1 MQAKFIQE
9 LLHKN
14 ESSQAFLDKKRI
26 EKYTDNLFHFLF
38 QLEDRKY
45 LCHEAISIRIQ
56 GLKNEL
62 TSIVFNINQ
71 DGPESRAIAKGF
83 FDALPEIYF
92 TLQTDAE
99 AILQNDPA
107 ATCQQEVYI
116 AYPGFYAIAIY
127 RFAHQLQKQG
137 VSLLPR
143 IWTEYAHG
151 KTGIDIHPSARI
163 GNHFC
168 IDHGTGIVI
177 GETCV
182 IGNNVKIYQGVTLG
196 AISVS
201 KDKANTSRHPVIQ
214 DNVIIY
220 SGATILGGDT
230 IIGHHSIIGGNVW
243 LTKSTEPHSIIYSK
257 SKTYSK
263 DQQSVQKPINF
274 II

>member
-1 MQAKFIQE
+1 MQAKFIKE

-14 ESSQAFLDKKRI
+14 ESSQSFLDKKRI
-26 EKYTDNLFHFLF
+26 EKFTDSLFHFLF
-38 QLEDRKY
+38 QLEDKKY
-45 LCHEAISIRIQ
+45 LCEKAIDIRIQ

-71 DGPESRAIAKGF
+71 NGDKSNIITKEF
-83 FDALPEIYF
+83 FDALPQIYF
-92 TLQTDAE
+92 TLQTDAD
-99 AILQNDPA
+99 AILKNDPA
-107 ATCQQEVYI
+107 ATSLQEVYI

-127 RFAHQLQKQG
+127 RFAHQLQKQK

-143 IWTEYAHG
+143 IWTEYAHS
-151 KTGIDIHPSARI
+151 KTGIDIHPSAKI
-163 GNHFC
+163 GKYFC

-177 GETCV
+177 GETCI
-182 IGNNVKIYQGVTLG
+182 IGDNVKIYQGVTLG

-201 KDKANTSRHPVIQ
+201 KDKANTTRHPLIQ

-230 IIGHHSIIGGNVW
+230 IIGHDSVIGGNVW
-243 LTKSTEPHSIIYSK
+243 LTKSVDPNSIIYSK
-257 SKTYSK
+257 SKVYTK
-263 DQQSVQKPINF
+263 DQQSAPKPINF